1 MPRMVSRIPAPPASR
16 ANLYCLNAPQR
27 KPFSPAPFEPI
38 KPIMVPKPQRYIA
51 LTFRGPICPPGSAT
65 LIPARLP
72 LRVAAEVPQM
82 MEERGVF
89 GKLPLLP

>member
-1 MPRMVSRIPAPPASR
+1 
-16 ANLYCLNAPQR
+16 
-27 KPFSPAPFEPI
+27 
-38 KPIMVPKPQRYIA
+38 MVPKPQRYIA